1 MGLDMYLSAKKY
13 LWSFNDADT
22 QVAKEIQEKINVQRR
37 VKEVSIEAMY
47 WRKANQIHGWF
58 VDNVQDGIDECKPHH
73 VTREELEKLLQTCR
87 AALDQKDST
96 VLPPQAGFFFGD
108 TEVNDDYWN
117 DIRRTAAEIETLL
130 AELDDTWEFEYCASW

>member
-58 VDNVQDGIDECKPHH
+58 VDNVQDGIDECKPHQ
-73 VTREELEKLLQTCR
+73 VSREELEKLLQTCR
-87 AALDQKDST
+87 AALQHKDST
-96 VLPPQAGFFFGD
+96 VLPPQEGFFFGN

-117 DIRRTAAEIETLL
+117 DIGYTAMEIETLL

>member
-13 LWSFNDADT
+13 LWSFDDGDT

-73 VTREELEKLLQTCR
+73 VTRGELEKLLQTCR
-87 AALDQKDST
+87 AALQHKDSDM
-96 VLPPQAGFFFGD
+96 LPPQEGFFFGG

-117 DIRRTAAEIETLL
+117 DIRRTADEIETLL

>member
-13 LWSFNDADT
+13 LWSFDDGDT

-73 VTREELEKLLQTCR
+73 VTRGELEKLLQTCR
-87 AALDQKDST
+87 AALQHKDSDI
-96 VLPPQAGFFFGD
+96 LPPQEGFFFGG